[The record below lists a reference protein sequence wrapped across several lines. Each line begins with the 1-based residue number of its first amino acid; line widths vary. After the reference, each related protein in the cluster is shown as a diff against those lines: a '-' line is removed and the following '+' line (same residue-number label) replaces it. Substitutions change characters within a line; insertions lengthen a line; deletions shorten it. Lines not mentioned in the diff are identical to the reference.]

1 MWVKFLTQG
10 NNRLEPTTS
19 TLRVRLA
26 THCVTP
32 PLKELRANLT
42 LGFISNPYLKIRLI
56 TYLLTLL
63 NMKHTIVFDQF

>member
-1 MWVKFLTQG
+1 
-10 NNRLEPTTS
+10 
-19 TLRVRLA
+19 
-26 THCVTP
+26 
-32 PLKELRANLT
+32 